1 MTDGFSIE
9 AFTGICSY
17 DSINE
22 CMCSYAIG
30 DNRMFV
36 AIDFQTCID
45 IKWNLKLANPGIIV
59 KTELEHL
66 ITFQW
71 HIIPIDF
78 FLKPNDSGKSL
89 LAKSGGKL

>member
-17 DSINE
+17 NSINE
-22 CMCSYAIG
+22 CMCSYAVG

-36 AIDFQTCID
+36 AIAIDFQTCID
-45 IKWNLKLANPGIIV
+45 IKWNLKLANPGIFV

-66 ITFQW
+66 HHFSVTYYS
-71 HIIPIDF
+71 HRF
-78 FLKPNDSGKSL
+78 FSK
-89 LAKSGGKL
+89 AK